1 MLKENDQIVKQ
12 SADDLLQMFY
22 EQIDL
27 MKNLN
32 HWQRRIVALE
42 KFPIESIELHKQTSI
57 SINAES
63 LQTALISLLQE
74 MRDIKTLIELLFNN
88 WKQRVATKIYDK
100 EDVFRDEIIFQAKE
114 ISKADI
120 ISKLVLNSL
129 NEWKK
134 YSDHFFE
141 TNFI

>member
-1 MLKENDQIVKQ
+1 
-12 SADDLLQMFY
+12 
-22 EQIDL
+22 
-27 MKNLN
+27 
-32 HWQRRIVALE
+32 
-42 KFPIESIELHKQTSI
+42 
-57 SINAES
+57 
-63 LQTALISLLQE
+63 
-74 MRDIKTLIELLFNN
+74 MRDIKTLIEVLFNN

-120 ISKLVLNSL
+120 ISKFVLNSL

-141 TNFI
+141 TNII